1 MDPFKKHQWL
11 LICIFLFIRN
21 GRWLVLID
29 AAKGSATMPPDL
41 SKYPVDF
48 VALSFYKVY
57 KIYV

>member
-1 MDPFKKHQWL
+1 
-11 LICIFLFIRN
+11 
-21 GRWLVLID
+21 LID

-57 KIYV
+57 KVLCLDFVLIKDYFEI